1 MDNSPKNEF
10 FTENLNDK
18 SKHGF
23 TFQAQKKYSISK
35 QCWYLDQNFERRT
48 TICFWQ
54 NYTNTFWNFV
64 FFEVSC
70 ISFANLNKHFY
81 ILNSK
86 FFLKKFHRNDFIWSL
101 TKELICIEN
110 DWPIRSI
117 QHFCWNLFHFA
128 ADLSGKLIENVET
141 VWSIRSNQ
149 HNFFSFICSKNF
161 DRFDQN

>member
-1 MDNSPKNEF
+1 MPALGQFAEKWVFHWKFERQVITWF
-10 FTENLNDK
+10 YFPCTR
-18 SKHGF
+18 
-23 TFQAQKKYSISK
+23 KYSLSK

-64 FFEVSC
+64 FFEVSW

-117 QHFCWNLFHFA
+117 QHFCWNLFT
-128 ADLSGKLIENVET
+128 LQLICYVGKTYRKCWNCLID
-141 VWSIRSNQ
+141 SI
-149 HNFFSFICSKNF
+149 
-161 DRFDQN
+161 